1 MSVTINTWF
10 PTPIYIVEN
19 VISKKYNALL
29 EKRSLEIK
37 SEVENG
43 ASNWNCNTY
52 NTLGTLDLKSDP
64 VFLDLIKEVEFHVKK
79 FTEMHG
85 SDYEYTCK
93 DSWININCKNSYQE
107 YHSHANST
115 FSAVY
120 YITTPPKSGK
130 IHFENP
136 CEPDML
142 PIQGIKNPTELS
154 FRTCHY
160 EPQEGTLLIFR
171 SYLRHMVELCKNE
184 TPRITAA
191 FNF

>member
-1 MSVTINTWF
+1 MSVVVNGWF
-10 PTPIYIVEN
+10 PTSIYVAESIV
-19 VISKKYNALL
+19 SSKYNDSL
-29 EKRSLEIK
+29 KQRSLMIE
-37 SEVENG
+37 EVSKNG

-52 NTLGTLDLKSDP
+52 NTLGTFDLKTDPLFSD
-64 VFLDLIKEVEFHVKK
+64 LLKEVEFHVKK

-85 SDYEYTCK
+85 SDYEYQCK
-93 DSWININCKNSYQE
+93 DSWLNVNHKNSYQE
-107 YHSHANST
+107 YHCHSNST

-120 YITTPPKSGK
+120 YISTPPGSGK

-160 EPQEGTLLIFR
+160 EPEEGTLLIFR
-171 SYLRHMVELCKNE
+171 SYMRHMVELCKNE
-184 TPRITAA
+184 LPRITVA